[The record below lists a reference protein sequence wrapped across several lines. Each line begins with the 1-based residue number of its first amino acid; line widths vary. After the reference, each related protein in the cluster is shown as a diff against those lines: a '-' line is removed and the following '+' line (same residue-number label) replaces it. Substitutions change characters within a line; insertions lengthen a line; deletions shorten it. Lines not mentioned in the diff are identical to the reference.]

1 MNINGTQGSPYQGLT
16 QTRPYDFGTDAIERQ
31 RVSLGQA
38 MMDADFEYGLQA
50 TKWQSFFEIRKTPAY
65 FDIPG
70 TDVTLSNV
78 VSDGAY
84 PYSNITIYY
93 NNVFSFPQQVGL
105 PISIFGLSNPTNT
118 ADRAEGYFIITANN
132 NSSGNTAN
140 YIAKGY
146 VANGTYSN
154 IQTNL
159 TFSRRGGIYSNGLSN
174 IQFTSLTTDGSSNIT
189 VSTSNAHGILAGTPM
204 TLKSSNLA
212 VIGGGIT
219 ANGTFIVSNVMS
231 ANTFNLVANTITF
244 LAQTTNVTL
253 SNTQLYIN
261 PYGSTQHRPYD
272 GGVLL
277 STLSPVH
284 GSSVLRQSKKAF
296 RYQSGKGILFS
307 SGTLFCPNLDVAS
320 VNFFGLTTTS
330 STNVSV
336 SNGFT
341 FTVSQPYLLGLQQNV
356 TFSSG
361 QSTFISSNV
370 SSISGS
376 NVTFVATGTFPGSN
390 PSTVTQ
396 NVVST
401 AAFTPS
407 DTVIPLANVAG
418 FTATSANIGTLG
430 SFTISAISP
439 SGGSAVLPYTTT
451 SSLPTATPFN
461 ITLGTYGTFA
471 VSSISAGTSITLAAS
486 SLYQT
491 VPQGVPVIYST
502 SNPTTGLG
510 TLLLPVNS
518 TTNFTP
524 GGTLIKIGSIGYANI
539 LSVSAGTSLTLSNLF
554 PYASIPTSTT
564 INVLSSNT
572 TTAASTL
579 LVPMSN
585 TTGFGGGNYTI
596 TVGSLGPATVAS
608 NTLTALVL
616 SSYPSTTISVGTLI
630 ANATVTG
637 NLTSGSTS
645 LILPMSNTTG
655 FSGTNFPVNLGLL
668 TATSLTSSNGAAT
681 VSTVNPNANLY
692 LSSFTLDPLPAGTLV
707 SNVSTVTGTTTSG
720 APALTVPYTAT
731 SVLPSTTPFTTNIGT
746 VSAVSASTSLTFS
759 SYSATPV
766 LTGTVITYT
775 TNLPTTGTEQASLTF
790 SPFPYVS
797 IPVNTSITQGS
808 VTVLMPNSLSLSPLN
823 IPVASTN
830 GFIIGETVTLNPA
843 IASLGTLTVVSNA
856 STVLGLSYSGTTSA
870 SIPVP
875 QYTTISGSP
884 VNIIG
889 NGLIT
894 ANITGNQIFSPG
906 QIVASYLGQNMGNV
920 TIASTSTVA
929 GNNQVQLSY
938 TGTFPPQGISS
949 GTNITTLPVGS
960 NIQIITD
967 ISHGIPT
974 TGATVTLRN
983 FSTSA
988 LNGSYTI
995 TGCIDSHTVNV
1006 QSQSV
1011 LTSIVPVLGDQPRL
1025 VVTNWH
1031 GSTVRA
1037 GIFEDPNG
1045 MFWEYDGQTLYV
1057 VRRQSTF
1064 QCAGYISVSPQ
1075 SQVLIGQLTPT
1086 TGSITP
1092 ISTTVAL
1099 GATSVI
1105 LPCTSHTVLPNM
1117 YAWITG
1123 LGYVWVIGVPDYYQ
1137 VQIGFLPT
1145 TAASLTTIAATS
1157 ITFYLPTTRFQDQ
1170 LKVNDRFTIRGMT
1183 HQVTSIQGQGIL
1195 TFNPPYRGT
1204 TVIDPSHTVKA
1215 CKIKELRIPQSQF
1228 NRDTM
1233 DGKGASGFKV
1243 DLSRMQM
1250 IGIQY
1255 TWYGAGFVDF
1265 MMRGPDGNWLY
1276 AHRIRNNN
1284 VNDEA
1289 YMRSGNLPV
1298 RYELT
1303 VECRAAVT
1311 TTSSSLLGSSAS
1323 TDIIAVNDATNLFP
1337 TSGTLLIDNE
1347 FVNYSNNTG
1356 TGFTGLTRASPLVY
1370 IINDVPRTLTGQ
1382 PASTHLAGTSV
1393 NLISCTA
1400 TPTLTHWGSSFLTDG
1415 QFDTERGYY
1424 FNYSNTTIILQSFG
1438 SGAFPAAGSNACAFA
1453 IRLAPS
1459 VTNGLTGDIGTKELL
1474 NRAQLLLQKLEITSN
1489 TNVQTVGYLNPTGV
1503 IFNSAVWQ
1511 PVNIPSNGTQPSFVQ
1526 YYPGNLISGV
1536 PQPGERI
1543 FSTITQGNN
1552 QNNLDLSNLKEMS
1565 NSIIGG
1571 NQNYPDGPDTL
1582 VIFVQNL
1589 AIPGTNFGTG
1599 LASVQVNLFWS
1610 EAQA

>member
-1 MNINGTQGSPYQGLT
+1 MNINGTQGSPYQGIT

-50 TKWQSFFEIRKTPAY
+50 TKWQSFFEIRKTPTF

-78 VSDGAY
+78 VSDGAA
-84 PYSNITIYY
+84 PYSNIIMYY
-93 NNVFSFPQQVGL
+93 NTTYSQPQVIGQ
-105 PISIFGLSNPTNT
+105 PISIFGLSNPTKT
-118 ADRAEGYFIITANN
+118 ADRAEGYFIVTSNTA
-132 NSSGNTAN
+132 STAN

-146 VANGTYSN
+146 VAAGTYSN

-159 TFSRRGGIYSNGLSN
+159 TFSRRGGIYSSGLSN
-174 IQFTSLTTDGSSNIT
+174 IQFTNVTTDSSSNIT
-189 VSTSNAHGILAGTPM
+189 VSTSNAHGILAGTPI
-204 TLKSSNLA
+204 TLQTSNLT
-212 VIGGGIT
+212 VTSGGST
-219 ANGTFIVSNVMS
+219 ANGTFIVTSVMS
-231 ANTFNLVANTITF
+231 ANTFNLVANTTTF
-244 LAQTTNVTL
+244 TTQSNVTL
-253 SNTQLYIN
+253 SNIQLYID

-277 STLSPVH
+277 STLAPVH

-296 RYQSGKGILFS
+296 RYQSGKGILYS

-320 VNFFGLTTTS
+320 VNLIGLTATS
-330 STNVSV
+330 SSNVSV

-341 FTVSQPYLLGLQQNV
+341 LTVSQPYLLGLQQNV
-356 TFSSG
+356 VFSSG
-361 QSTFISSNV
+361 QTTFISSNV

-401 AAFTPS
+401 AAFTSS
-407 DTVIPLANVAG
+407 DTVIPLASVAG
-418 FTATSANIGTLG
+418 FATGSATIGNFG
-430 SFTISAISP
+430 SFTITAISP

-451 SSLPTATPFN
+451 SSLPTATPFT
-461 ITLGTYGTFA
+461 ITLGNYGNFT
-471 VSSISAGTSITLAAS
+471 VSSISAGTSITLA

-491 VPQGVPVIYST
+491 VPQGTAVTYST

-510 TLLLPVNS
+510 TLVLPVSS
-518 TTNFTP
+518 TTHFTP
-524 GGTLIKIGSIGYANI
+524 GGTLIQIGSIGYANT

-579 LVPMSN
+579 LVPLSN
-585 TTGFGGGNYTI
+585 TVGFSGGNYSVNI
-596 TVGSLGPATVAS
+596 GSLGTATVAS

-616 SSYPSTTISVGTLI
+616 STYPSTYISVGTLI
-630 ANATVTG
+630 SNGTVTG

-655 FSGTNFPVNLGLL
+655 FSGTNFPINLGQLS
-668 TATSLTSSNGAAT
+668 ATSLISSNGAAT

-692 LSSFTLDPLPAGTLV
+692 LSSFTLNPLPAGTLV

-720 APALTVPYTAT
+720 TPTLTVPYTAT

-759 SYSATPV
+759 SYPTTPV
-766 LTGTVITYT
+766 LTGTTVTYT
-775 TNLPTTGTEQASLTF
+775 SNLPTTGTEQASLTF
-790 SPFPYVS
+790 SPFPYIS
-797 IPVNTSITQGS
+797 IPVNTSITQGAVS
-808 VTVLMPNSLSLSPLN
+808 VLMPNSLSPIPLN

-843 IASLGTLTVVSNA
+843 ITTLGTLTVVSNA

-875 QYTTISGSP
+875 QYTTIYGSP

-894 ANITGNQIFSPG
+894 ANINGNQIFSPG

-920 TIASTSTVA
+920 TIASTTTVG

-949 GTNITTLPVGS
+949 GTTITTLPVGS
-960 NIQIITD
+960 NIQIVTD

-995 TGCIDSHTVNV
+995 TGCIDSRTVNV

-1037 GIFEDPNG
+1037 GIYDDPNG
-1045 MFWEYDGQTLYV
+1045 MFWEYDGQTLSV

-1086 TGSITP
+1086 TGSINP
-1092 ISTTVAL
+1092 SSTSVAL

-1105 LPCTSHTVLPNM
+1105 LTCTSHTLLPNM

-1145 TAASLTTIAATS
+1145 TSTSLTTIAAAA
-1157 ITFYLPTTRFQDQ
+1157 ITFSLPTTRFQDQ

-1204 TVIDPSHTVKA
+1204 SIIDPSHTVKA

-1311 TTSSSLLGSSAS
+1311 TMSSSLLGSSAS
-1323 TDIIAVNDATNLFP
+1323 TDIITVNDATNLFP

-1370 IINDVPRTLTGQ
+1370 VINDVPRTLTGQ
-1382 PASTHLAGTSV
+1382 AASTHLAGTSV

-1424 FNYSNTTIILQSFG
+1424 FNYSNTTITLQPFG
-1438 SGAFPAAGSNACAFA
+1438 SGAFPGAGSNACAFA

-1489 TNVQTVGYLNPTGV
+1489 TNVQTIGFLNPTG
-1503 IFNSAVWQ
+1503 ITFNPSNWQ

-1526 YYPGNLISGV
+1526 YYPGNLILGV

-1543 FSTITQGNN
+1543 FSTIAQGNN

-1571 NQNYPDGPDTL
+1571 NQNYPDGPDSL

-1589 AIPGTNFGTG
+1589 AIPGTNFGSG
-1599 LASVQVNLFWS
+1599 FSSVQVNLFWS